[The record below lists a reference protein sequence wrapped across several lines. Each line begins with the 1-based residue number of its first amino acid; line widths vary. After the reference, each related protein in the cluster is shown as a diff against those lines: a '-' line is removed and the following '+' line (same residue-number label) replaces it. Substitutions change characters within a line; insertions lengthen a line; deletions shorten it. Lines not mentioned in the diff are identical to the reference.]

1 MPATQVSL
9 IKGDSVDNNT
19 EYRDSLPTNM
29 FVIPREVLGT
39 NGYLIN
45 WYGLANFATGEGVD
59 RGAIWVSNAD
69 LEGHYRV
76 SGNSLLSID
85 TDGAIDNLG
94 DIPGS
99 GQVSMDYS
107 FNNLA
112 IVADEKLFYYNK
124 NDGLREISG
133 VVDNGNNTPIGT
145 SVGSPID
152 LVWVDGYFFVTDG
165 DDIYHSDITNEERFL
180 PLDFGNAQF
189 LPDPSRGL
197 GKNEDN
203 EILVFGAFSIEYFI
217 NVGTENFAF
226 QRLNQKAQ
234 KIGVLGT
241 HCKREMNGKWYTL
254 SRRKESAP
262 SFHIISLGN
271 EQVISTRET
280 DQILSTYTHN
290 QLASVTV
297 DTMVRD
303 NMKLV
308 IYNLPDKTLMFNETI
323 AEKMGIDNAW
333 TILKTDVLGDLT
345 YRAKDPILDPRSGK
359 WIVGDKRGSTIGV
372 LDASICTHYGEIAEW
387 IIDTPFL
394 KFDGKSITQIEIDT
408 IPGISP
414 DEDATVELSVT
425 FNGRTHSQG
434 RWVKMGA
441 NYDYGQRFILRNPVG
456 FVRDMFSMRFR
467 GASKTRMS
475 LAKLNMVFI

>member
-1 MPATQVSL
+1 
-9 IKGDSVDNNT
+9 
-19 EYRDSLPTNM
+19 
-29 FVIPREVLGT
+29 
-39 NGYLIN
+39 
-45 WYGLANFATGEGVD
+45 
-59 RGAIWVSNAD
+59 
-69 LEGHYRV
+69 
-76 SGNSLLSID
+76 
-85 TDGAIDNLG
+85 
-94 DIPGS
+94 
-99 GQVSMDYS
+99 
-107 FNNLA
+107 
-112 IVADEKLFYYNK
+112 
-124 NDGLREISG
+124 
-133 VVDNGNNTPIGT
+133 
-145 SVGSPID
+145 
-152 LVWVDGYFFVTDG
+152 
-165 DDIYHSDITNEERFL
+165 
-180 PLDFGNAQF
+180 
-189 LPDPSRGL
+189 
-197 GKNEDN
+197 
-203 EILVFGAFSIEYFI
+203 
-217 NVGTENFAF
+217 
-226 QRLNQKAQ
+226 
-234 KIGVLGT
+234 
-241 HCKREMNGKWYTL
+241 
-254 SRRKESAP
+254 
-262 SFHIISLGN
+262 
-271 EQVISTRET
+271 
-280 DQILSTYTHN
+280 
-290 QLASVTV
+290 
-297 DTMVRD
+297 
-303 NMKLV
+303 
-308 IYNLPDKTLMFNETI
+308 MFNETI